1 MKTWAEVEN
10 NVIRLVY
17 QTIDAYIPPANSD
30 DGSLWYIDI
39 TGTDPMPASKWT
51 WNGSSFDAPPPP
63 PTPDPP
69 PEPDPPTP
77 PTLEEFKTTNKHLID
92 NEAAMARV
100 KYTTGIVHQGSVYI
114 LKAEQA
120 QAFKDAGYPSGTIND
135 YPWIK
140 EEADGLGQTYQ
151 ECADGILA
159 MRAQWADVLGP
170 AIERERLL
178 GKKNVDD
185 AVDETAV
192 TAAKDA
198 AIIALQAI

>member
-10 NVIRLVY
+10 DVIRFVY
-17 QTIDAYIPPANSD
+17 TTADEYVPPADQGN
-30 DGSLWYIDI
+30 LWYSDM
-39 TGTDPMPASKWT
+39 TGTDPMPEADWT
-51 WNGSSFDAPPPP
+51 WNGSIFEAPVV

-69 PEPDPPTP
+69 PDPPDPVV
-77 PTLEEFKTTNKHLID
+77 PTLEEVKTSAKHEVD
-92 NEAAMARV
+92 NEAAMARNR
-100 KYTTGIVHQGSVYI
+100 YTTGIVHQGSVYI

-120 QAFKDAGYPSGTIND
+120 QAFKDAGYPSGSIDD

-151 ECADGILA
+151 ECADGVLA
-159 MRAQWADVLGP
+159 KRAQWADVIGP
-170 AIERERLL
+170 AIERQRLV

-185 AVDETAV
+185 AADETAV

-198 AIIALQAI
+198 AIVALQAI

>member
-10 NVIRLVY
+10 DVIRFVY
-17 QTIDAYIPPANSD
+17 TTADEYVPPADQGN
-30 DGSLWYIDI
+30 LWYSDM
-39 TGTDPMPASKWT
+39 TGTDPMPEADWT
-51 WNGSSFDAPPPP
+51 WNGSIFEAPVV

-69 PEPDPPTP
+69 PDPPDPPVV
-77 PTLEEFKTTNKHLID
+77 TLEEFKTTNKHLID
-92 NEAAMARV
+92 NAAAVARV

-120 QAFKDAGYPSGTIND
+120 QAFKDAGYPSGSIDD

-140 EEADGLGQTYQ
+140 EEADGLGDTYQ
-151 ECADGILA
+151 DTADGILA
-159 MRAQWADVLGP
+159 KRTQWADVLGP
-170 AIERERLL
+170 SIERERLV
-178 GKKNVDD
+178 GKRNVDD

-198 AIIALQAI
+198 AV